1 MAEPP
6 WPGIDGTRRP
16 LPRPDDP
23 ELLPRD
29 LLAALRREIGEPAA
43 VDCCVELLTG
53 VDFREWIDVLPYVGG
68 RATGALLDGRMGEE
82 WGRAWG
88 ARGLLYV
95 WEAWAAAPVVAA
107 LSDPFWRVA
116 EHCLKVSTLR
126 ELGPAGPL
134 AAELA
139 RHDLPRVRAQAIRT
153 LGAVGD
159 TEHVDTVDAALGDPA
174 ASVRTAAERAMARL
188 VERLDLVG

>member
-1 MAEPP
+1 MH
-6 WPGIDGTRRP
+6 RP
-16 LPRPDDP
+16 LPPPRDA

-43 VDCCVELLTG
+43 VDCCVELLSG
-53 VDFREWIDVLPYVGG
+53 ADPREWADVLPYVGG
-68 RATGALLDGRMGEE
+68 RATWTLLDGRVGEQ
-82 WGRAWG
+82 WARAWG

-95 WEAWAAAPVVAA
+95 WAPSAGAPVVEG

-126 ELGPAGPL
+126 ELGPAGPAAARL
-134 AAELA
+134 AGHE
-139 RHDLPRVRAQAIRT
+139 LPRVRAQAIRT

-159 TEHVDTVDAALGDPA
+159 TEHVDPVDAALDDPEV
-174 ASVRTAAERAMARL
+174 SVRTAAERAMARM
-188 VERLDLVG
+188 VERLDLTD

>member
-1 MAEPP
+1 M
-6 WPGIDGTRRP
+6 RRP
-16 LPRPDDP
+16 VPPPDDP

-29 LLAALRREIGEPAA
+29 LLAALRRQIGEPAA

-53 VDFREWIDVLPYVGG
+53 ADLRDWTDVLPYVGG
-68 RATGALLDGRMGEE
+68 RATATLLDGRVGEE
-82 WGRAWG
+82 WARAWG

-95 WEAWAAAPVVAA
+95 WAASAGAPVVAGLA
-107 LSDPFWRVA
+107 DPFWRVA

-159 TEHVDTVDAALGDPA
+159 TEHVDTVDAALGDPEI
-174 ASVRTAAERAMARL
+174 SVRTAAERALARL
-188 VERLDLVG
+188 AERLDLSGSGPGA